1 MEIQRPTQ
9 LGPRPAPSAPVA
21 TLSRAR
27 RSLLELLDEHGPIT
41 LSGLVTLSGLH
52 ENTVRGHLEGLA
64 TEGLVSRHREA
75 PRGRGRPAW
84 VWRTRSGGSEEYAG
98 LAAALARTL
107 RQTSDHPEDDAIRA
121 GHDWGRRLAA
131 DRTARS
137 GDATGRAPSLQ
148 VRDLLDDLGF
158 APEGRVDRDAGEL
171 RLTRCPLLQAAEE
184 EPRIVCNV
192 HLGLVAGALEEYD
205 APDPDA
211 ELLPFA
217 EPGACVLRLSGGVR

>member
-9 LGPRPAPSAPVA
+9 LGPRPAPSAQVV

-27 RSLLELLDEHGPIT
+27 RSLLELLDEHGPTT

-64 TEGLVSRHREA
+64 AEGLVSRRREA
-75 PRGRGRPAW
+75 PHGRGRPAW
-84 VWRTRSGGSEEYAG
+84 VWRSRSGPSEEYAG

-107 RQTSDHPEDDAIRA
+107 RRTSEHPEDDAIGA
-121 GHDWGRRLAA
+121 GHDWGRSLAA
-131 DRTARS
+131 GRTSGS
-137 GDATGRAPSLQ
+137 GDVADRPPSSQ

-158 APEGRVDRDAGEL
+158 APEGRIDGDAGEL

-184 EPRIVCNV
+184 EPGIVCNV
-192 HLGLVAGALEEYD
+192 HLGLVAGALEEFE
-205 APDPDA
+205 APDADA

-217 EPGACVLRLSGGVR
+217 EPGACVLRLRGGVR